1 MNPSRSPL
9 NIILSLIIIVAMGV
23 LLYMNIRDGN
33 TEGIVIAAVVLVL
46 SVINLIMAFVKK

>member
-23 LLYMNIRDGN
+23 LLYMNIR
-33 TEGIVIAAVVLVL
+33 TAAPKA
-46 SVINLIMAFVKK
+46 SSSPPSFWY

>member
-23 LLYMNIRDGN
+23 LLYMNIRDGS

>member
-23 LLYMNIRDGN
+23 PLYMNIRDGS